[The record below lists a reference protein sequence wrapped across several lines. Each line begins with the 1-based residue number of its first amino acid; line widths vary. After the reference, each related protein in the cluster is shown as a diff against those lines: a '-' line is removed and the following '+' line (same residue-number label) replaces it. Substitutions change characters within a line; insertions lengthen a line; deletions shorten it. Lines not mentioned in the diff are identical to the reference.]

1 MAERSKRIQIYDK
14 EKMEHIN
21 PETLKLFQKYQI
33 DMSIRDLSPNSIQA
47 YNADLKQWFIFMYD
61 NQFNL
66 SVLEA
71 TEDDITE
78 YYYWRKQ
85 KGNNVN
91 RQKRVMASISA
102 FYKFLRKKKLIV
114 ESPVEFI
121 DRPKAGQPIA
131 VQTYLTKEQVQLMRE
146 KLEEY
151 SDIQLQLYAFLSLT
165 TMARVNAIASLK
177 WDQIDFDERI
187 CSNVLEKEGKI
198 VELSFSK
205 EVKEYMEKL
214 IQYRNTGKYTNTK
227 IAEKLNL
234 ATNTTSHYLRMG
246 TKLGV
251 CDYNGQAERN
261 KASAHPIVL
270 TNTGEVFD
278 FMEDAIKKY
287 GKLNISGCC
296 RGEIN
301 SAGKMADG
309 TPMIWRYLEDYDR
322 NKDYKYDNAVIKK
335 IVCLDTNEVFDKIVD
350 ACRSY
355 RVSDSCIS
363 SNLIGRNSFAARDK
377 KTKMP
382 LHWMYYNEFI
392 SASKEDIEMKI
403 NSTPLRYSSIICL
416 NDLKIFESASSALS
430 HCGLKNVSSIT
441 DCCKG
446 RRKHAGTIN
455 GEPCSWMY
463 YKDYIKEFGEVIKI
477 A

>member
-1 MAERSKRIQIYDK
+1 MQFCVHKLLYLKGSDKLSERSKRIQIYDK

-33 DMSIRDLSPNSIQA
+33 DMSIRDLSENSIQA

-151 SDIQLQLYAFLSLT
+151 GDIQLQLYAFLSLT

-177 WDQIDFDERI
+177 WDQVDFDERI

-205 EVKEYMEKL
+205 ETKEYMEKL
-214 IQYRNTGKYTNTK
+214 IHHRKENGIDDHGRLFITPYVTEDKPIRNSTLNDWCKK
-227 IAEKLNL
+227 IGNMIGVPTLHPHDFRHSYATLLKNEGVSLEDVSTMLNH
-234 ATNTTSHYLRMG
+234 SG
-246 TKLGV
+246 TDV
-251 CDYNGQAERN
+251 
-261 KASAHPIVL
+261 
-270 TNTGEVFD
+270 T
-278 FMEDAIKKY
+278 KKY
-287 GKLNISGCC
+287 
-296 RGEIN
+296 
-301 SAGKMADG
+301 
-309 TPMIWRYLEDYDR
+309 
-322 NKDYKYDNAVIKK
+322 
-335 IVCLDTNEVFDKIVD
+335 
-350 ACRSY
+350 
-355 RVSDSCIS
+355 
-363 SNLIGRNSFAARDK
+363 
-377 KTKMP
+377 
-382 LHWMYYNEFI
+382 
-392 SASKEDIEMKI
+392 
-403 NSTPLRYSSIICL
+403 
-416 NDLKIFESASSALS
+416 
-430 HCGLKNVSSIT
+430 
-441 DCCKG
+441 
-446 RRKHAGTIN
+446 
-455 GEPCSWMY
+455 
-463 YKDYIKEFGEVIKI
+463 YIKIDTSKVRKLKDSIEI
-477 A
+477 